1 MQLTPIH
8 GEEILFAYINYGDL
22 AEYINISISERKE
35 YFYDLV
41 ITVDSAEN
49 VSIIVNQSSAY
60 ITEKDLQEALATK
73 ADKKKTWAITADTNW
88 TGTEAPYTKT
98 IAVEG
103 MLATDIPKLY
113 PIYSEILATREAE
126 REAYNMISLIKSSDN
141 AIELVCD
148 EDKPTTALNLRVEV
162 DF

>member
-1 MQLTPIH
+1 MTPIH

-41 ITVDSAEN
+41 ITVDSAGN

-60 ITEKDLQEALATK
+60 ITEKDLQEALDTK
-73 ADKKKTWAITADTNW
+73 ADKKKTWTITADTEW
-88 TGTEAPYTKT
+88 EGTGPYTKT
-98 IAVEG
+98 MAVEG
-103 MLATDIPKLY
+103 MLATDTAKLY
-113 PIYSEILATREAE
+113 PIYSENVATREAE
-126 REAYNMISLIKSSDN
+126 REAYNMINLIKSNAN
-141 AIELVCD
+141 AIEIICD